1 MSIYESIY
9 EIFSKYI
16 YDYNVPVGS
25 YQELVCILVSTAA
38 CLFVFSIPFIIV
50 FRIIK
55 LFV

>member
-9 EIFSKYI
+9 EIISKYI